1 VSRGEQELRDLLDQT
16 YEMPYGAAQMALLE
30 QIIAGAD
37 ALQLTELSFGARM
50 QATTCYVQGG
60 EPARAVVTFTWCL
73 SEYDRDPR
81 TYGGYQHL
89 MLWHFKYM
97 VAALTRFPEVA
108 LDRTYAVLDDMQ
120 RRWTETGHSM
130 HAVYAYR
137 HFIARHVGDLDLAED
152 YYRRWCAAPRDQLS
166 DCIGCDPTSKVW
178 WLSFRGRHEEAVA
191 LAQPVLAGTLTCV
204 EQPQGILT
212 NLLEPYLL
220 TGRRDDARDAHRRAY
235 RLHRPNRADLADI
248 GEHVRF
254 CARTGN
260 AARGVE
266 ILERHLGWLDRPPSP
281 WTAMMF
287 AAAGALTLRHA
298 GPGLTIHRPSHEDRP
313 ASDMDGEALS
323 AELTAFCLDVAGRF
337 DARNQSEQVSLAVR
351 EMLEAE
357 PVGNYLPLSPTA
369 HRSSTVVAPAPA
381 APPPPT
387 VQAAFVVPDLGPV
400 ELLDL
405 VEELD
410 RAERDADAERAGAEF
425 ARRYPVEGLTVAL
438 RARSARWRAGVLA
451 DANDVAGAEAVL
463 AQAVADY
470 AELGDPVNVQVSRA
484 RLGVLRSATG
494 SGDEGLAEAL
504 AATEKLLAD
513 PSAQVRCD
521 AALRVVPALLSRER
535 FAEALSLVDRVQ
547 DALSEVSAQD
557 RARVMFTRLMGLA
570 EFGRLDQVLAVGPA
584 TIEAMTAA
592 GLDAGLARAHHAL
605 SSAMQRTGDLVG
617 AIEQIAAA
625 VRYEDDPEMNRR
637 LRGHHAFLLTGTD
650 RAAEAIEP
658 LADAVAEYTASG
670 DAAGAADSR
679 HWLAVAYLRVG
690 RPLDAAEVAEEE
702 LAYWSGQDD
711 ADAAYPRQRCRRLLA
726 DVYRRLDQPQEAI
739 AQLEQVVDAGAS
751 ADPSAVADALEQL
764 GDILDVQDR
773 DREAAEH
780 FGRAADAYLR
790 AGDRVDELRCRRR
803 HAVSLSWADESERA
817 AAAIQAA
824 DALAEALPDS
834 PAVRWERAVL
844 DFDAARLLHKAG
856 PDEAAARAGRAAD
869 AFGQLDQRTEAA
881 QSHRLRAWI
890 LLEAGRP
897 AEAEAAA
904 RRGLASGAPES
915 MRDNLID
922 LLRRALRAQGR
933 DDEAVA

>member
-37 ALQLTELSFGARM
+37 ALQLTELSFEARM

-120 RRWTETGHSM
+120 RRWTETGHSL

-254 CARTGN
+254 CARTVN

-298 GPGLTIHRPSHEDRP
+298 GPGLTIHRPSHQDRP
-313 ASDMDGEALS
+313 ASDVDGEILG

-337 DARNQSEQVSLAVR
+337 DARNQSDQVSSTVR

-357 PVGNYLPLSPTA
+357 PVGDYLPLSPTA
-369 HRSSTVVAPAPA
+369 HRSSTVVAP
-381 APPPPT
+381 PPPPPPP
-387 VQAAFVVPDLGPV
+387 VEAAAFVMPDLLPD

-410 RAERDADAERAGAEF
+410 RTDRYADAEQAGAEF
-425 ARRYPVEGLTVAL
+425 VRRYPVEGLTVPQ
-438 RARSARWRAGVLA
+438 RARSARWRAGALA
-451 DANDVAGAEAVL
+451 DDFAGAEAVL

-484 RLGVLRSATG
+484 RLGVLRARTG

-504 AATEKLLAD
+504 AATEELLAD

-521 AALRVVPALLSRER
+521 AVLRVLPALLSQGRL
-535 FAEALSLVDRVQ
+535 AEALSLVDRVQ

-557 RARVMFTRLMGLA
+557 RARVMFTRLIGLA

-617 AIEQIAAA
+617 AIEQIGAAI
-625 VRYEDDPEMNRR
+625 RYEDDPEMNRR
-637 LRGHHAFLLTGTD
+637 LRGHLAFLLTGTD
-650 RAAEAIEP
+650 RAADAIEP
-658 LADAVAEYTASG
+658 LADAVAEYTAVG

-690 RPLDAAEVAEEE
+690 RTLDAAEVAEEE
-702 LAYWSGQDD
+702 LAYWSGQDE
-711 ADAAYPRQRCRRLLA
+711 ADTAYPRQRCRRLLA

-739 AQLEQVVDAGAS
+739 AQLEQVVQLAES
-751 ADPSAVADALEQL
+751 DPSTVADALEQL
-764 GDILDVQDR
+764 GDILDFQDR

-780 FGRAADAYLR
+780 FARAADAYLQ
-790 AGDRVDELRCRRR
+790 AADSVGELRCRRR
-803 HAVSLSWADESERA
+803 HAVSLSWADEPERA

-824 DALAEALPDS
+824 DALAEASPDS

-856 PDEAAARAGRAAD
+856 PDEAAARAGRAAE
-869 AFGQLDQRTEAA
+869 AFGELDQRTEAA

-890 LLEAGRP
+890 LLEADRP

-922 LLRRALRAQGR
+922 LLRRAIRAQGR
-933 DDEAVA
+933 HDEARDA